1 METFLQESLWGFV
14 TPAQNTR
21 ETLLNPPVSQSKLP
35 FPEFMTRIFAILAKT
50 GLLGRKRG
58 SRAGS
63 ESCSPMVRIIGSG
76 RFSQSLV
83 G

>member
-1 METFLQESLWGFV
+1 METFLKENLWGFV

-21 ETLLNPPVSQSKLP
+21 ETLLSLPVSQCKLP
-35 FPEFMTRIFAILAKT
+35 FPEFTTRIFAVLAET
-50 GLLGRKRG
+50 GRLGRKRG

-63 ESCSPMVRIIGSG
+63 ESCLPMIGIIGSR
-76 RFSQSLV
+76 RFSQRLV